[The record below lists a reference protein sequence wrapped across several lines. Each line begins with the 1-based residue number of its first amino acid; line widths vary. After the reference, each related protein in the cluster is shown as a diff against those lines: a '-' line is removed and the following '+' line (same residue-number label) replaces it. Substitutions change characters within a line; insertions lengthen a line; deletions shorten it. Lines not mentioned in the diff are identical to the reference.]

1 MKVLHYV
8 RKFTRGYEGREASL
22 FPLNIY
28 MRMAELY
35 LIRAEAL
42 NEYAGPSQQVYDDLN
57 LIRTR
62 SGMCNVKQTTDQKEM
77 REIIAHERNIEMFYE
92 DQRWF
97 DLRRTLQSED
107 DIPVTIY
114 KLQIRKWYKTEKD
127 NWPYKITYEKVPYM
141 DRWWDNKMYMNP
153 FPQNEINKFYG
164 LIQNPGW

>member
-1 MKVLHYV
+1 
-8 RKFTRGYEGREASL
+8 
-22 FPLNIY
+22 
-28 MRMAELY
+28 
-35 LIRAEAL
+35 
-42 NEYAGPSQQVYDDLN
+42 
-57 LIRTR
+57 
-62 SGMCNVKQTTDQKEM
+62 M